1 MNISSLEK
9 FNSNINYYQILYGFL
24 VIIITSFIIIGLMYF
39 KNITKRE
46 YYGVVNNNILEISN
60 LTYEE
65 VALILECK
73 KVMIKDNII
82 KNKIIDIKENNDNY
96 LISIE
101 LNKIYLEGTKI
112 KITYILNE
120 ESIYQFMLN
129 RVKGDR

>member
-96 LISIE
+96 LISIK